1 MCQIK
6 RGLTIF
12 AFLVLSVMVL
22 ILFGFTAYEAW
33 TAHWLGGALSSI
45 ILIGV
50 GFGIYFEGKAVFAA
64 PDDRGSAAP
73 YRAGSVGGVGWWAGV
88 LHPGA

>member
-50 GFGIYFEGKAVFAA
+50 GFGVYFEGKAVFAA
-64 PDDRGSAAP
+64 QLTVDTAAP
-73 YRAGSVGGVGWWAGV
+73 DRAGSVGGVDRRAGI